1 MSGFFTHKKLLA
13 PPTKRAA
20 YSDRTA
26 WIMAECSRLA
36 YTLFEEENERKV
48 LIENLRPGGFELVDY
63 FDGEG
68 TQAYLAKND
77 DFAVLAFRGTQKD
90 FQDILTDLMVRK
102 YQNPDGTRTH
112 RGFERA
118 LGYIRDDIE
127 KAVKKLDSE
136 LPLYITGHS
145 LGGALATIATLQ
157 LAGDDI
163 AACYTF
169 GAPRVGNDEFSR
181 NIKVPI
187 YRVVNSTDIV
197 ARVPLILMG
206 YRHVG
211 DVRYLNKSGFLIYS
225 PNSFSTFLWFVVS
238 FILSWRSTYRDHAIM
253 NYCNKLAE
261 FALSRN
267 P

>member
-1 MSGFFTHKKLLA
+1 MSEFFAYKKLLA

-36 YTLFEEENERKV
+36 YIVFEVESERKV
-48 LIENLRPGGFELVDY
+48 LVENLLVGEFQLVDC
-63 FDGEG
+63 FNSEG
-68 TQAYLAKND
+68 TQAYLAKHN
-77 DFAVLAFRGTQKD
+77 DFAILAFRGTQKD
-90 FQDILTDLMVRK
+90 FQDIITDLMIRK

-118 LGYIRDDIE
+118 FGYIRDDIE
-127 KAVKKLDSE
+127 KAVKKLDPE

-157 LAGDDI
+157 FAGDDI

-169 GAPRVGNDEFSR
+169 GAPRVGNEEFSR

-197 ARVPLILMG
+197 TRVPLILMG

-211 DVRYLNKSGFLIYS
+211 DVRYLNRNGFLIYS

-238 FILSWRSTYRDHAIM
+238 FIISWRSTYRDHAIL
-253 NYCNKLAE
+253 NYCNKLAN
-261 FALSRN
+261 FALARN

>member
-1 MSGFFTHKKLLA
+1 MAGFFAHKKLLA

-36 YTLFEEENERKV
+36 YILFEVENERKV
-48 LIENLRPGGFELVDY
+48 LIENLQLGGFELLKY

-68 TQAYLAKND
+68 TQAYLAGHN

-90 FQDILTDLMVRK
+90 FRDIWTDLKIRK

-118 LGYIRDDIE
+118 LGFIRDDIE
-127 KAVKKLDSE
+127 KAVAKLDPD

-145 LGGALATIATLQ
+145 LGGALAAIATLQ
-157 LAGDDI
+157 LAGDDV

-169 GAPRVGNDEFSR
+169 GAPRVGNEEFSR
-181 NIKVPI
+181 TIKVPI
-187 YRVVNSTDIV
+187 YRVVNASDIV

-211 DVRYLNKSGFLIYS
+211 DVRYLNRSGLLIYS
-225 PNSFSTFLWFVVS
+225 PNSFSTFLWFGAN
-238 FILSWRSTYRDHAIM
+238 FILSWRSTYRDHAIL
-253 NYCNKLAE
+253 NYCNKLAD
-261 FALSRN
+261 FALARN